1 MASECSSKRGDTTEA
16 PPPPPLE
23 TALEEAFDSAASLF
37 VAKIVHTIARYRS
50 PSTTSN
56 DSSLNNLS
64 LFLSSAASS
73 AFWSQLMPLHLDVAL
88 KDVVAERWV
97 LAYEQL
103 TNLHC
108 SNTTELILLSQ
119 SLYSHIRLL
128 PVHAS
133 KNMGLRIATA
143 DGRLLNSSAQNT
155 HRSFSPTAKLR
166 AYRFKSASTPHGL
179 LHLSVVYDAAI
190 SLSVDL
196 HSSFFSSELTTTNA
210 TTAPAPSTPSPP
222 GSDSHSGSSSSGS
235 NHPFVTI
242 PPSHGSIPIIR
253 LDENGLEVVEELQ
266 PTSPQSYTK
275 YPHNQYDSSSSDDE
289 YEYEHDGF
297 SKRTT
302 NDSLRRESLES
313 LSGKFKSLGLSN
325 NQPPPIN
332 TSSPSRLSVFTK
344 ARNIVTPQSNNSNN
358 SSSGIFST
366 TPPVRPL
373 FHQNLSVSYTQHLT
387 PTNGQLPSS
396 PSSHFQITP
405 TSFFTL
411 PAADLLSGSLI
422 GSYEESIL
430 NGRMSSLP
438 SKPLPFIADLG
449 VVALGKC
456 KNPALKCPKGLRLCF
471 DACFYEFGGCGGSTS
486 SKVPDWMN
494 SGNGC
499 VKGGGEFEGVS
510 PYVGNVDVEGLSG
523 MVWTGGDEYE
533 DAAETCEN
541 GTAVKECGEEGFRK
555 KWIGGWRV
563 PPKGQLQI
571 IIKNPAGTAI
581 KVFLIPYDF
590 RDMPPNTK
598 TFLRQKIYVVKPTAT
613 TTPTVSIPPT
623 TPVSSL
629 RRNSLSAPTIPS
641 KDRLR
646 DAIHVHFQ
654 CTSRK
659 RIYVTRQV
667 RVVFGHK
674 GLESDEKCR
683 VLTEG
688 PKDPKYLDIP
698 PTAAA
703 VNVGWNNSNAS
714 ATSTKPFA
722 KEEILSV
729 SPSRRSFSAGNG
741 FAYFHPAAG
750 SLNGGGSGGFSAT
763 STIPITNA
771 NPITNTPSMASSTG
785 TSIPRRSSL
794 GVSMMNFAGVSLD
807 HPHYQIPQQQQQLQ
821 QSAQHQQQQHRI
833 LNISRSIDNF
843 RRPSNLHRHSTI
855 VHEDDMSAGEEED
868 LFKPQPLGGANA
880 MGVSASS
887 TSGLHSKNST
897 FWMAPPSNKSSLSIA
912 LSLSSGSVSSSA
924 ATSGANTPKFGGRSR
939 NVSSSLE
946 NLAGDGRSVS
956 MLKMEVLDEVRMM
969 GDEVGVGGSKSVGT
983 TGEVSG
989 SLHGNG
995 SLAGSVT
1002 ENGNTLSGGN
1012 NMWSD
1017 GFR

>member
-1 MASECSSKRGDTTEA
+1 MAKNSIKGVPQVVEKERERESSSTLHNPPA
-16 PPPPPLE
+16 QVPPPPPLE
-23 TALEEAFDSAASLF
+23 TPLEATYDSAASLF

-50 PSTTSN
+50 NTTEGN

-73 AFWSQLMPLHLDVAL
+73 AFWSQLMPLHLDVVL

-143 DGRLLNSSAQNT
+143 DGRLLYSSAQNT

-166 AYRFKSASTPHGL
+166 AYRFKSASSPHGL

-190 SLSVDL
+190 SISIDL
-196 HSSFFSSELTTTNA
+196 HSSFESSTSVSTTGSA
-210 TTAPAPSTPSPP
+210 TTAPLTLSPSSN
-222 GSDSHSGSSSSGS
+222 SDSGSSGITHHS
-235 NHPFVTI
+235 FVTSQN
-242 PPSHGSIPIIR
+242 PSHGAIPIIR
-253 LDENGLEVVEELQ
+253 LDENGLEVVEEALA
-266 PTSPQSYTK
+266 PT
-275 YPHNQYDSSSSDDE
+275 
-289 YEYEHDGF
+289 
-297 SKRTT
+297 
-302 NDSLRRESLES
+302 
-313 LSGKFKSLGLSN
+313 N
-325 NQPPPIN
+325 NQPPSIN
-332 TSSPSRLSVFTK
+332 TSSSSRTVFTTK
-344 ARNIVTPQSNNSNN
+344 VRIITPQSSNTNNLNN
-358 SSSGIFST
+358 TSSGIFST
-366 TPPVRPL
+366 TPPARPL
-373 FHQNLSVSYTQHLT
+373 FDQNLSASYSQHLT

-396 PSSHFQITP
+396 PSSPHFQTAP
-405 TSFFTL
+405 TLFFTL

-456 KNPALKCPKGLRLCF
+456 KNSALKCPQGLRFCF
-471 DACFYEFGGCGGSTS
+471 DACFYEFGGGSGS
-486 SKVPDWMN
+486 NSKVSDWMN
-494 SGNGC
+494 SGSGS
-499 VKGGGEFEGVS
+499 VKWGGEFEGVS

-523 MVWTGGDEYE
+523 MVWTGGDE
-533 DAAETCEN
+533 DAGETCEN
-541 GTAVKECGEEGFRK
+541 GAAVKEDEEEGFRK

-571 IIKNPAGTAI
+571 IIKNSAGTAV

-598 TFLRQKIYVVKPTAT
+598 TFIRQKIYVVKHSTAT
-613 TTPTVSIPPT
+613 TSVVSIPST

-629 RRNSLSAPTIPS
+629 RRNSLSTSTTPT

-703 VNVGWNNSNAS
+703 VNVGWNNSNS
-714 ATSTKPFA
+714 FATATKPFA
-722 KEEILSV
+722 KELILSI

-741 FAYFHPAAG
+741 FAYFHPTAG
-750 SLNGGGSGGFSAT
+750 SLNGGGSGGFSSNAL
-763 STIPITNA
+763 PRTNA
-771 NPITNTPSMASSTG
+771 NAITSSSASASTG

-794 GVSMMNFAGVSLD
+794 GVSMMNFAGVNLD
-807 HPHYQIPQQQQQLQ
+807 HPHCQIPQQQQQLHQ
-821 QSAQHQQQQHRI
+821 FSQHQQQQRI
-833 LNISRSIDNF
+833 LNTSRSIDNF
-843 RRPSNLHRHSTI
+843 RRPSNLQRHSTI
-855 VHEDDMSAGEEED
+855 VHEDETSAGEEED
-868 LFKPQPLGGANA
+868 LFKPQPLNGI
-880 MGVSASS
+880 GVASS
-887 TSGLHSKNST
+887 SNGTDLHSKNPT
-897 FWMAPPSNKSSLSIA
+897 FWMVPPVNKSSLSMA
-912 LSLSSGSVSSSA
+912 LSMSSGSVSSSTA
-924 ATSGANTPKFGGRSR
+924 SSGANTPKFGGRSR
-939 NVSSSLE
+939 NVSGSFE
-946 NLAGDGRSVS
+946 NLVAGDRLSGS

-969 GDEVGVGGSKSVGT
+969 GDDTVIGCKRRSGES
-983 TGEVSG
+983 TGN
-989 SLHGNG
+989 LHGNG
-995 SLAGSVT
+995 SLAGSVKT
-1002 ENGNTLSGGN
+1002 KIGNTVSTGGN